1 MKEMFLAYDQ
11 ECCKVQ
17 LKVTSLSK
25 KWIFFFVITKKQ
37 TLVFRYMSSMQ
48 LNIEIRESIWFLT
61 TPATVLGV
69 SNSYQTR
76 TGYIN
81 ISRHLRVRF
90 CFTTRTPHLYWLLY
104 SQCFAGNSALK
115 ILKSKGEYQTAF
127 SRLCGDIDNSPD
139 TGDAFGIHVQTLWFE
154 EDK

>member
-25 KWIFFFVITKKQ
+25 KWIFLFVITKKQ

-48 LNIEIRESIWFLT
+48 LNIEIKESIWFLT

-76 TGYIN
+76 TGYIY
-81 ISRHLRVRF
+81 IYIKTFESPFLLHYQDSTLTLVVIQSVLR
-90 CFTTRTPHLYWLLY
+90 W
-104 SQCFAGNSALK
+104 
-115 ILKSKGEYQTAF
+115 
-127 SRLCGDIDNSPD
+127 
-139 TGDAFGIHVQTLWFE
+139 
-154 EDK
+154 